1 MYIGNIPEVYHK
13 ALIILG
19 IIMIIC
25 IINLILKIIIATM
38 EVLDFLISI
47 IKKIL
52 NIPGDI
58 YKRMVIKEEI
68 KEELRKSQKRRREYF
83 DNPKRQKNI
92 VEKRRREVD
101 ECVKTNIEQAKTVF
115 AKIKK

>member
-1 MYIGNIPEVYHK
+1 MYTNLPEVYYRT
-13 ALIILG
+13 LIILG

-25 IINLILKIIIATM
+25 IIYLISKIIIASM
-38 EVLDFLISI
+38 EVLDFLIGI

-52 NIPGDI
+52 NIPGNI
-58 YKRMVIKEEI
+58 YKRTVIKEGI

-101 ECVKTNIEQAKTVF
+101 NCVKTNIEQAKTVF
-115 AKIKK
+115 SKRKK

>member
-1 MYIGNIPEVYHK
+1 MYTNLPEVYHRT
-13 ALIILG
+13 LIILG

-25 IINLILKIIIATM
+25 IIYLISKIIISTM
-38 EVLDFLISI
+38 EVLEFLIGI

-52 NIPGDI
+52 NIPGNI
-58 YKRMVIKEEI
+58 YKRMVIKEET

-101 ECVKTNIEQAKTVF
+101 NCVKTNIEPAKIVF
-115 AKIKK
+115 AKRQK

>member
-1 MYIGNIPEVYHK
+1 MYTNLPEVYHHT
-13 ALIILG
+13 LIILG
-19 IIMIIC
+19 TIMIIC
-25 IINLILKIIIATM
+25 IIYLISKIIIASM
-38 EVLDFLISI
+38 EVLDFLIGI

-58 YKRMVIKEEI
+58 YKRTVIKEGI
-68 KEELRKSQKRRREYF
+68 KEELRKFQKRRREYF

-101 ECVKTNIEQAKTVF
+101 NCVKTNIEQAKTVF
-115 AKIKK
+115 AKRKK

>member
-1 MYIGNIPEVYHK
+1 MYTNLPEVYHRT
-13 ALIILG
+13 LIILG

-25 IINLILKIIIATM
+25 IIYLISKIIIATM
-38 EVLDFLISI
+38 EVLDFLIGI

-52 NIPGDI
+52 NIPNNI
-58 YKRMVIKEEI
+58 YKMTVIKEGI

-83 DNPKRQKNI
+83 HNSKRQKNI